1 MKTIPLIMFLLI
13 AFAGFSQKKKKQDPK
28 DIKIDSLT
36 KVNGTLSVQLDSVS
50 KDRKVY
56 YGLYTTIKEK
66 VILHDF
72 DPAKMPQ
79 IIDSLRAGKDAT
91 FAGLT
96 AASESLRD
104 SLSMLTKENS
114 ELKTKLDTLAVGSG
128 GADKSKLV
136 AELKDL
142 KGLLDSKIITQ
153 AEFDA
158 KKKNVMEKWQ

>member
-1 MKTIPLIMFLLI
+1 MKTIPLIILLLI

-36 KVNGTLSVQLDSVS
+36 KVNGTLSLQLDSIS

-104 SLSMLTKENS
+104 SLSMLTKENT
-114 ELKTKLDTLAVGSG
+114 ELKAKLDTLAVGG
-128 GADKSKLV
+128 VDKSKLV
-136 AELKDL
+136 AELKEL

-158 KKKNVMEKWQ
+158 KKKNVMDKWQ